1 VVELVQIMAA
11 VVEAARLLMLDLT
24 AELAELEQAAVWLS

>member
-24 AELAELEQAAVWLS
+24 AEQAELEQAAVWLS